1 MSTTS
6 SATNLANEAL
16 QVAYDVATGILQGVD
31 SFSSVIGDLIGAY
44 IVIKLIFSMPVIGTF
59 LKGLLGG
66 VGLRV

>member
-1 MSTTS
+1 MSSTS

-16 QVAYDVATGILQGVD
+16 STAYDVATGILQGVD